1 MSIPVLM
8 AVFFSLLFL
17 GMPIGFVMAITGF
30 AYFAA
35 SGNPVFFMAMP
46 EKIYNGINVFVLM
59 ALPFFMLA
67 GELMEKSGVSDRLIR
82 FSNILI
88 GRVRGGLAQVNVLA
102 SVLFAGITGVALG
115 DVVALGTVF
124 VPTMVREGYDRK
136 FSAAVTAASSILGP
150 IIPPSLI
157 IVLYGAVMQVSVG
170 AMFVGAVIPGLL
182 IGLSDMIIVHFLS
195 VKRQYPKKTVRVTP
209 AEFFLSFKDALVA
222 MVMPLVI
229 IGGIL
234 GGVFTPTEA
243 AAVAVVYGLFVGLF
257 VFRTLTFPMIVEAL
271 RNTVINCSKLFFI
284 LGGVAIITWIFG
296 FENIPKMVETMFR
309 SISTDKHVLLL
320 LINLFF
326 LFLGTWLDVGAMILL
341 FVPVIAPL
349 ATSLG
354 VNPIQ
359 FGIMIVVN
367 CCIGLVTPPVGVVL
381 FAISD
386 IAKID
391 IMEVGKELVPF
402 ILINI
407 FVVLMV
413 AYIPELSL
421 FLPRLFG
428 FLN

>member
-8 AVFFSLLFL
+8 AVFFVFLFL
-17 GMPIGFVMAITGF
+17 GMPIGFVMAMTSF
-30 AYFAA
+30 LYFAF

-46 EKIYNGINVFVLM
+46 EKFYNGINVFVLM

-67 GELMEKSGVSDRLIR
+67 GELMDKSGVSDRLIK

-124 VPTMVREGYDRK
+124 VPTMVKEGYDRK

-170 AMFVGAVIPGLL
+170 AMFVGAIIPGLM
-182 IGLSDMIIVHFLS
+182 IGLSDMLIVQYLS
-195 VKRQYPKKTVRVTP
+195 VKRRYPKKEVRVTP
-209 AEFFLSFKDALVA
+209 AEFFASFKDALVA

-243 AAVAVVYGLFVGLF
+243 AAVAVVYGLFVGIF
-257 VFRTLTFPMIVEAL
+257 IFKTLTFTMIVQAL

-284 LGGVAIITWIFG
+284 LGGATIITWIFG
-296 FENIPKMVETMFR
+296 FENIPKMVETLFR
-309 SISTDKHVLLL
+309 SITTDKYVLLL

-326 LFLGTWLDVGAMILL
+326 LFLGTWMDVGASILL
-341 FVPVIAPL
+341 FVPVMAPL

-391 IMEVGKELVPF
+391 IMEIGKELVPF

-407 FVVLMV
+407 LVVLLV
-413 AYIPELSL
+413 AYVPELSL

-428 FLN
+428 FIN